1 MTFVF
6 TICKI
11 YSNIWIEYEYEYQP
25 YFTRVKVIH
34 LTHKKYELMDKL
46 PKYKFILRALYIIK
60 QILKDKIFKIQ
71 FEILEDNLLE

>member
-6 TICKI
+6 TIYKI

-46 PKYKFILRALYIIK
+46 PKYKFI
-60 QILKDKIFKIQ
+60 
-71 FEILEDNLLE
+71 